1 MKSTWTKNFL
11 GESAIRESEFSVGD
25 EVTIV
30 DGEKKGAVGTVTG
43 ITGDG
48 LEVLLDGDGADIITV
63 DDDAVKLTSYGESL
77 LDESQY
83 KTVTLKDGKVAIF
96 DLDSSSVVFTGTT
109 GDAAKWK
116 AEHTDSVKAPGP
128 VGHNTLEGKETT
140 KITAPITKKHA
151 NGYTVDLSGV
161 DTIPG
166 LAKSMFVNYNAV
178 VNHNNGVY
186 HNVGD
191 SAEFHVQES
200 YNEEDGGGEDVLQ
213 VGDTVEV
220 TSSDDYNGEKG
231 QITDIKDG
239 GPITVQLYG
248 EGEEVVDFDPSELK
262 ISFSANNYADSGD
275 YGKGD
280 MSSVPNMNGAPAGG
294 ASTESLIIKEESEN
308 SIEQANALN
317 SENLGKPMVNLKGD
331 LVPNSVWL
339 GQATYAYK
347 DGSSDI
353 KIVHHNTFGPQV
365 VMALTMT
372 QFTNLKKLSV

>member
-1 MKSTWTKNFL
+1 MKSTWTKTFL

-48 LEVLLDGDGADIITV
+48 LEVLLDGEGADIITV

-77 LDESQY
+77 IDESQY
-83 KTVTLKDGKVAIF
+83 KTISTKDGNVAIF
-96 DLDSSSVVFTGTT
+96 DLDSSSVVFTGSP

-128 VGHNTLEGKETT
+128 VGHNTLEST
-140 KITAPITKKHA
+140 
-151 NGYTVDLSGV
+151 D
-161 DTIPG
+161 
-166 LAKSMFVNYNAV
+166 
-178 VNHNNGVY
+178 
-186 HNVGD
+186 
-191 SAEFHVQES
+191 
-200 YNEEDGGGEDVLQ
+200 EEDGGGEDVLQ

-275 YGKGD
+275 YGAGD

-317 SENLGKPMVNLKGD
+317 AENLGKPMVNLKGD

-347 DGSSDI
+347 DGSSV
-353 KIVHHNTFGPQV
+353 KIIHHNTFGPQI
-365 VMALTMT
+365 VMALTPE